1 MNDIDAFTVGFF
13 VSSFRGYAMQTGKS
27 RDLADRIRWLAAHG
41 CPVEIPESKS
51 NIKIERSTESDDIT
65 QIFDLPGGLAGY
77 IFDVKILNAGF
88 TSCYIRELEFIMCW
102 SDSRFRWLEDPRE
115 RDGRYK
121 KLYGFPGT
129 SIEYDIGMV
138 LNHVLIPGAVLRP
151 NYPHLGLLLAVGD
164 PIPPAVRHGSSVTG
178 MLNIFVEGADAGS
191 CQFDLRVDRSSRARG
206 RETRQTLVRHNS
218 HNDVLDL
225 PASCDI
231 KKDGVGATKS
241 GIH

>member
-1 MNDIDAFTVGFF
+1 MEHVLRWAALRLPSRPGAGPPKYTFREKMLFPVASHWP
-13 VSSFRGYAMQTGKS
+13 SSRRPGQGES
-27 RDLADRIRWLAAHG
+27 RAERRWSSL
-41 CPVEIPESKS
+41 CLC
-51 NIKIERSTESDDIT
+51 
-65 QIFDLPGGLAGY
+65 QAGHCL
-77 IFDVKILNAGF
+77 V
-88 TSCYIRELEFIMCW
+88 W
-102 SDSRFRWLEDPRE
+102 
-115 RDGRYK
+115 
-121 KLYGFPGT
+121 FPGT

-191 CQFDLRVDRSSRARG
+191 CHFDPRLDRSSRARG